1 MQHESE
7 HIGEFTEVFE
17 EVKEVLPKSEALSNV
32 LNVLA
37 KKEEDFKEMI
47 NAPETKKESEKLA
60 NLY

>member
-1 MQHESE
+1 M
-7 HIGEFTEVFE
+7 
-17 EVKEVLPKSEALSNV
+17 PKSEALSNV

-47 NAPETKKESEKLA
+47 NAPETKEESEKLA